1 VSKHPTFGR
10 SEYRPLLGYLVSR
23 SFIHELLSGR
33 ILSALEVISESR
45 TAEALNFGMLSAIA
59 FYARGKQIR
68 KHAERRFR
76 SLVARADRLTLH
88 DPPPMK
94 WSALMYGF

>member
-1 VSKHPTFGR
+1 
-10 SEYRPLLGYLVSR
+10 
-23 SFIHELLSGR
+23 
-33 ILSALEVISESR
+33 
-45 TAEALNFGMLSAIA
+45 MLSAIA